1 MDEEQVEIREYDWRL
16 MKRLLVYLRPYRIRI
31 AVAFALSVATAGLQ
45 TLTPWLVKVAIDR
58 YIANHDLMGLNFVGI
73 TYVLVLVAQMLLAY
87 FQIYI
92 MQMTGQHIMYD
103 MRVQIFSHI
112 QRLELNFFHKNPVGR
127 LMTRVTNDVDVL
139 NELFTAGVVSI
150 LGDILTL
157 SAIMVAM
164 LITNTPLALIALSVI
179 PMLFL
184 TTALFRKKARAAYS
198 ETRYWLA
205 KMNAFLQ
212 EAISGMGVIQIFA
225 KEKKMYDRFDRINQ
239 KHYLATKKSISAYAV
254 FYPAVEIIEAIAI
267 ALIVW
272 YGGIKTLTGA
282 VTLGTL
288 VMFIQY
294 TQRFFRPIA
303 DLSEKYNILQSAM
316 ASSERIFNLLDNKQI
331 INEPQVEVVPDER
344 LTSIEFKNVSFRYP
358 DGEYVLKN
366 VSFRIGPA
374 EKIAIVGPTGSGKT
388 TITSLLLR
396 FYDGYEGQIL
406 INGKDFREVSRQH
419 LRRDMAVVFQDAFL
433 FSRTVKENI
442 TFDRPEITDEQ
453 MKSTAT
459 YLLADE
465 FIQRL
470 PGEYNQ
476 LLSERGS
483 NLSFGQR
490 QLLTFVRALAADP
503 SVIILDEATSSV
515 DIETEYVIRR
525 ALKNLM
531 EGRTAILIAHR
542 LSTIQNVD
550 RILVLLNGEVREQGT
565 HQELLAHQGLYAKL
579 YQLQYKD
586 QETQARARQTAAQ
599 SVAEAQ

>member
-1 MDEEQVEIREYDWRL
+1 MEEEQVETREYDWGL
-16 MKRLLVYLRPYRIRI
+16 MKRLLVYLRPYRTRI
-31 AVAFALSVATAGLQ
+31 VFALLLLGATAVLQ
-45 TLTPWLVKVAIDR
+45 TYTPILVKYAIDGP
-58 YIANHDLMGLNFVGI
+58 IAKHDVGGLNKISLIFLM
-73 TYVLVLVAQMLLAY
+73 VLIAQMLVNY
-87 FQIYI
+87 WEVYI

-112 QRLELNFFHKNPVGR
+112 QSLEMNFFHKHPVGR
-127 LMTRVTNDVDVL
+127 IMTRVTNDVDVL
-139 NELFTAGVVSI
+139 NELFTSGVVSI

-157 SAIMVAM
+157 LGIVIAM
-164 LITNTPLALIALSVI
+164 LYWNPPVALVSLSVL

-184 TTALFRKKARAAYS
+184 VTALFRKKARSAYS

-212 EAISGMGVIQIFA
+212 EAISGMGVIQIFT
-225 KEKKMYDRFDRINQ
+225 KEKKMFNKFDRINH
-239 KHYLATKKSISAYAV
+239 KHYLATKKSISAYAI

-272 YGGIKTLTGA
+272 YGGNRVLANA
-282 VTLGTL
+282 VTFGTL
-288 VMFIQY
+288 IMFIQY

-331 INEPQVEVVPDER
+331 IPDPKNSPIPKER
-344 LTSIEFKNVSFRYP
+344 LSSIEFRNVSFRYP
-358 DGEYVLKN
+358 DGELVLKN
-366 VSFRIGPA
+366 ISFRVASG

-406 INGKDFREVSRQH
+406 INGKDIREIPNHQI
-419 LRRDMAVVFQDAFL
+419 RRDIAVVFQDAFL
-433 FSRTVKENI
+433 FSRSVKANI
-442 TFDRPEITDEQ
+442 TFDRPQITDEQ
-453 MKSTAT
+453 MQAVST

-465 FIQRL
+465 FIRQL
-470 PGEYNQ
+470 PEGYNQ

-503 SVIILDEATSSV
+503 SMIILDEATSSV

-525 ALKNLM
+525 ALTNLM

-550 RILVLLNGEVREQGT
+550 RILVLLDGEVREQGT
-565 HQELLAHQGLYAKL
+565 HQQLLANPGLYSKL

-586 QETQARARQTAAQ
+586 QESAGILPA
-599 SVAEAQ
+599 

>member
-1 MDEEQVEIREYDWRL
+1 MEEEQVETREYDWGL
-16 MKRLLVYLRPYRIRI
+16 MKRLLVYLRPYRTRI
-31 AVAFALSVATAGLQ
+31 VFALLLLGATAVMQ
-45 TLTPWLVKVAIDR
+45 TYTPILVKYAIDGP
-58 YIANHDLMGLNFVGI
+58 ITKHDFAGLNKICLIFLA
-73 TYVLVLVAQMLLAY
+73 VLIGQMIVNY
-87 FQIYI
+87 GEVYI

-103 MRVQIFSHI
+103 MRLQIFTHI
-112 QRLELNFFHKNPVGR
+112 QRLEMNFFHKHPVGR
-127 LMTRVTNDVDVL
+127 IMTRVTNDVDVL
-139 NELFTAGVVSI
+139 NELFTSGVVSI

-157 SAIMVAM
+157 LGIVIAM
-164 LITNTPLALIALSVI
+164 LYWNPPVALVSLSVL

-184 TTALFRKKARAAYS
+184 VTALFRRKARSAYS

-212 EAISGMGVIQIFA
+212 EAISGMGVIQIFT
-225 KEKKMYDRFDRINQ
+225 KEKKMFNKFDSINH
-239 KHYLATKKSISAYAV
+239 KHYLATKKSISAYAI
-254 FYPAVEIIEAIAI
+254 FYPAVELIEAIAI

-272 YGGIKTLTGA
+272 YGGNRVLANA
-282 VTLGTL
+282 VTFGTL
-288 VMFIQY
+288 IMFIQY

-331 INEPQVEVVPDER
+331 IPDPETSPIPNER
-344 LTSIEFKNVSFRYP
+344 LSSIEFRNVSFQYT
-358 DGEYVLKN
+358 DGEQVLKN
-366 VSFRIGPA
+366 VSFRVASG

-396 FYDGYEGQIL
+396 FYDAYEGQIL
-406 INGKDFREVSRQH
+406 INGKDLREIPNHQI
-419 LRRDMAVVFQDAFL
+419 RRDLAVVFQDAFL
-433 FSRTVKENI
+433 FSRSVKANI
-442 TFDRPEITDEQ
+442 TFDRPQITDEQ
-453 MKSTAT
+453 MQAVST

-465 FIQRL
+465 FIRQL
-470 PGEYNQ
+470 PEGYNQ

-503 SVIILDEATSSV
+503 SMIILDEATSSV

-525 ALKNLM
+525 ALTNLM

-550 RILVLLNGEVREQGT
+550 RILVLLDGEVREQGT
-565 HQELLAHQGLYAKL
+565 HQQLLANQGLYLKL

-586 QETQARARQTAAQ
+586 QELDRT
-599 SVAEAQ
+599 SVS

>member
-1 MDEEQVEIREYDWRL
+1 MEEEQIQTREYDWGL
-16 MKRLLVYLRPYRIRI
+16 MKRLLVYLKPYRGRI
-31 AVAFALSVATAGLQ
+31 IIALLLLIATAGLQ
-45 TLTPWLVKVAIDR
+45 VVTPYLVKIAIDR
-58 YIANHDLMGLNFVGI
+58 YIANHDLPGLSKIAGF
-73 TYVLVLVAQMLLAY
+73 YFLVLVLQMSLSY
-87 FQIYI
+87 FQLYI

-103 MRVQIFSHI
+103 MRVQIFSHLQTREI
-112 QRLELNFFHKNPVGR
+112 NFFHKNPVGR

-139 NELFTAGVVSI
+139 NELFTSGVVSI

-157 SAIMVAM
+157 LAIVIAM
-164 LITNTPLALIALSVI
+164 LYDNPSVALVALSVL
-179 PMLFL
+179 PMLII
-184 TTALFRKKARAAYS
+184 TTALFRKKAREAYS

-212 EAISGMGVIQIFA
+212 EAISGMGVIQIFT
-225 KEKKMYDRFDRINQ
+225 KEKKMFDKFDRINH
-239 KHYLATKKSISAYAV
+239 KHYLATKKSISAYAI
-254 FYPAVEIIEAIAI
+254 FYPAVELIEAIAI

-272 YGGIKTLTGA
+272 YGGNRTLTDA
-282 VTLGTL
+282 VTFGTL
-288 VMFIQY
+288 IMFIQY

-316 ASSERIFNLLDNKQI
+316 ASSERIFNLLDDKQEI
-331 INEPQVEVVPDER
+331 SQPPATAIPEER
-344 LTSIEFKNVSFRYP
+344 LSSVEFRNVSFRYP
-358 DGEYVLKN
+358 NGEPVLKN
-366 VSFRIGPA
+366 VSFRIGGG
-374 EKIAIVGPTGSGKT
+374 ERIAIVGPTGSGKT

-396 FYDGYEGQIL
+396 FYDGYEGEIL
-406 INGKDFREVSRQH
+406 VNGKNLREISNNQ
-419 LRRDMAVVFQDAFL
+419 LRRDIAVVFQDAFL

-442 TFDRPEITDEQ
+442 TFDRPEITEEQ
-453 MKSTAT
+453 MKSVAT

-465 FIQRL
+465 YIRL
-470 PGEYNQ
+470 LPEGYDH

-503 SVIILDEATSSV
+503 SIIILDEATSSV

-525 ALKNLM
+525 ALTNLM

-550 RILVLLNGEVREQGT
+550 RILVLLDGEVREEGT
-565 HQELLAHQGLYAKL
+565 HQELLANAGGLYSKL

-586 QETQARARQTAAQ
+586 QELDRT
-599 SVAEAQ
+599 SVS

>member
-1 MDEEQVEIREYDWRL
+1 MEEEQIQTREYDWGL
-16 MKRLLVYLRPYRIRI
+16 MKRLLVYLKPYRGRI
-31 AVAFALSVATAGLQ
+31 IIALFLLIATAGLQ
-45 TLTPWLVKVAIDR
+45 VVTPYLVKIAIDR
-58 YIANHDLMGLNFVGI
+58 YITNHDLAGLSKIAGLYF
-73 TYVLVLVAQMLLAY
+73 LVLILQMSLSY
-87 FQIYI
+87 FQLYI

-103 MRVQIFSHI
+103 MRVQIFSHMQTREI
-112 QRLELNFFHKNPVGR
+112 NFFHKNPVGR

-139 NELFTAGVVSI
+139 NELFTSGVVSI

-157 SAIMVAM
+157 LAIVIAM
-164 LITNTPLALIALSVI
+164 LYENPSVALVALSVL
-179 PMLFL
+179 PMLFI
-184 TTALFRKKARAAYS
+184 TTALFRKKAREAYS

-212 EAISGMGVIQIFA
+212 EAISGMGVIQIFT
-225 KEKKMYDRFDRINQ
+225 KEKKMFNKFDHINH
-239 KHYLATKKSISAYAV
+239 KHYLATKKSISAYAI
-254 FYPAVEIIEAIAI
+254 FYPAVELIEAIAI

-272 YGGIKTLTGA
+272 YGGNRTLTEA
-282 VTLGTL
+282 VTFGTL
-288 VMFIQY
+288 IMFIQY

-316 ASSERIFNLLDNKQI
+316 ASAERIFNLLDDKQEI
-331 INEPQVEVVPDER
+331 PQPEAHAVPEQRLSSVEFR
-344 LTSIEFKNVSFRYP
+344 NVSFRYP
-358 DGEYVLKN
+358 NGEQVLKN
-366 VSFRIGPA
+366 VSFRIGA
-374 EKIAIVGPTGSGKT
+374 GERIAIVGPTGAGKT

-396 FYDGYEGQIL
+396 FYDGYEGEIL
-406 INGKDFREVSRQH
+406 LNGKDLREISNDQ
-419 LRRDMAVVFQDAFL
+419 LRRDIAVVFQDAFL

-442 TFDRPEITDEQ
+442 TFDRPEITDER
-453 MKSTAT
+453 MKSVAT

-465 FIQRL
+465 YIRL
-470 PGEYNQ
+470 LPQGYDH

-503 SVIILDEATSSV
+503 SIIILDEATSSV

-525 ALKNLM
+525 ALTNLM

-550 RILVLLNGEVREQGT
+550 RILVLLDGEVREEGT
-565 HQELLAHQGLYAKL
+565 HQELLANAGGLYSKL

-586 QETQARARQTAAQ
+586 QELSLR
-599 SVAEAQ
+599 

>member
-1 MDEEQVEIREYDWRL
+1 MEEEQIQTREYDWGL
-16 MKRLLVYLRPYRIRI
+16 MKRLLVYLKPYRGRI
-31 AVAFALSVATAGLQ
+31 IIALILLAATAVLQ
-45 TLTPWLVKVAIDR
+45 TLTPWLVKIAIDR
-58 YIANHDLMGLNFVGI
+58 YITKHDLAGLNKIAILYF
-73 TYVLVLVAQMLLAY
+73 LVLVVEMLLSY
-87 FQIYI
+87 CQVYI

-103 MRVQIFSHI
+103 MRVQIFSHL
-112 QRLELNFFHKNPVGR
+112 QSLEINFFHKNPVGR

-139 NELFTAGVVSI
+139 NELFTSGVVSI

-157 SAIMVAM
+157 LAIVIAM
-164 LITNTPLALIALSVI
+164 LWNNPPVALVTLAVL

-184 TTALFRKKARAAYS
+184 TTALFRHKARAAYS

-212 EAISGMGVIQIFA
+212 EAISGMGVIQIFT
-225 KEKKMYDRFDRINQ
+225 KEKKMFDKFDRINH
-239 KHYLATKKSISAYAV
+239 KHYLATKKSISAYAI
-254 FYPAVEIIEAIAI
+254 FYPAVELIEAIAI

-272 YGGIKTLTGA
+272 YGGQRTLAGA
-282 VTLGTL
+282 VTFGTL
-288 VMFIQY
+288 IMFIQY

-316 ASSERIFNLLDNKQI
+316 ASSERIFNLLDNRQI
-331 INEPQVEVVPDER
+331 IYDTSDAASSPERITSVEFR
-344 LTSIEFKNVSFRYP
+344 NVSFRYP
-358 DGEYVLKN
+358 DGEPVLKN
-366 VSFRIGPA
+366 VSFRIGKG

-406 INGKDFREVSRQH
+406 VNGKDLREIPNEQI
-419 LRRDMAVVFQDAFL
+419 RRDIAVVFQDAFL

-442 TFDRPEITDEQ
+442 TFDRPEISEEQ
-453 MKSTAT
+453 MKAVST

-465 FIQRL
+465 FIQHL
-470 PGEYNQ
+470 PQGYDQ

-503 SVIILDEATSSV
+503 SLIILDEATSSV

-525 ALKNLM
+525 ALTNLM

-550 RILVLLNGEVREQGT
+550 RILVLLEGELREQGT
-565 HQELLAHQGLYAKL
+565 HQQLLAAQGLYWKL

-586 QETQARARQTAAQ
+586 QEIDTT
-599 SVAEAQ
+599 VTG

>member
-1 MDEEQVEIREYDWRL
+1 MEEEQVQTREYDWGL
-16 MKRLLVYLRPYRIRI
+16 MKRLLVYLKPYRARI
-31 AVAFALSVATAGLQ
+31 IIALFLLVATAALQ
-45 TLTPWLVKVAIDR
+45 VVTPYLVKIAIDR
-58 YIANHDLMGLNFVGI
+58 YIGNHDLAGLSKIAGLYF
-73 TYVLVLVAQMLLAY
+73 LVLIVQMSLSY
-87 FQIYI
+87 CQVYI

-103 MRVQIFSHI
+103 MRVQIFSHLQTREI
-112 QRLELNFFHKNPVGR
+112 NFFHKNPVGR

-139 NELFTAGVVSI
+139 NELFTSGVVSI

-157 SAIMVAM
+157 LAIVIAM
-164 LITNTPLALIALSVI
+164 LYDNPSVALVALSVL
-179 PMLFL
+179 PMLFI

-212 EAISGMGVIQIFA
+212 EAISGMGVIQIFT
-225 KEKKMYDRFDRINQ
+225 KEKKMFDKFDRINH
-239 KHYLATKKSISAYAV
+239 KHYLATKKSISAYAI
-254 FYPAVEIIEAIAI
+254 FYPAVELIEAIAI

-272 YGGIKTLTGA
+272 YGGKRTLTDA
-282 VTLGTL
+282 VTFGTL
-288 VMFIQY
+288 IMFIQY

-316 ASSERIFNLLDNKQI
+316 ASSERIFNLLDDKQEI
-331 INEPQVEVVPDER
+331 PQPKAAPTPEQRLSSVEFR
-344 LTSIEFKNVSFRYP
+344 NVSFRYP
-358 DGEYVLKN
+358 NGEQVLKN
-366 VSFRIGPA
+366 VSFRIGGG
-374 EKIAIVGPTGSGKT
+374 ERIAIVGPTGAGKT

-396 FYDGYEGQIL
+396 FYNDYEGEIL
-406 INGKDFREVSRQH
+406 LNGKDLREISNDQ
-419 LRRDMAVVFQDAFL
+419 LRRDIAVVFQDAFL
-433 FSRTVKENI
+433 FSRTIKENI
-442 TFDRPEITDEQ
+442 TFDRPEITNEQ
-453 MKSTAT
+453 MKSVAT

-465 FIQRL
+465 FIRL
-470 PGEYNQ
+470 LPQGYDH

-503 SVIILDEATSSV
+503 SIIILDEATSSV

-525 ALKNLM
+525 ALTNLM

-550 RILVLLNGEVREQGT
+550 RILVLLDGEVREEGT
-565 HQELLAHQGLYAKL
+565 HQELLANGGLYSKL

-586 QETQARARQTAAQ
+586 QELDRT
-599 SVAEAQ
+599 SVS